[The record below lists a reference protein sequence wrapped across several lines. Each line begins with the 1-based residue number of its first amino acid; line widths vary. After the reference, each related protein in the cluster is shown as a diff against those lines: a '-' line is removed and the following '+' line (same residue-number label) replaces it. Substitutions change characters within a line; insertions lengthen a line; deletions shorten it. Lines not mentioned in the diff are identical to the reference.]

1 MLSSFETLLTEFI
14 MAHVVNT
21 FYINLV
27 LTFKFVD
34 IIVYCDGSIKPPSAD
49 VVLTFESVS
58 LTL

>member
-1 MLSSFETLLTEFI
+1 M
-14 MAHVVNT
+14 NT

-34 IIVYCDGSIKPPSAD
+34 IMIYCDDSIKPPSAD
-49 VVLTFESVS
+49 VVLTFESVN

>member
-1 MLSSFETLLTEFI
+1 M
-14 MAHVVNT
+14 NT
-21 FYINLV
+21 FYIYLV

-34 IIVYCDGSIKPPSAD
+34 IIVYCDDSMKPPSAD

>member
-1 MLSSFETLLTEFI
+1 M
-14 MAHVVNT
+14 NT

-27 LTFKFVD
+27 LTLKFVD
-34 IIVYCDGSIKPPSAD
+34 IIVYCDDSIKPRSAD

>member
-1 MLSSFETLLTEFI
+1 M
-14 MAHVVNT
+14 NT

-27 LTFKFVD
+27 LTLKVVD
-34 IIVYCDGSIKPPSAD
+34 IIVYCDDPIKPPSAD

>member
-1 MLSSFETLLTEFI
+1 MLFCTLRHKF
-14 MAHVVNT
+14 VVNT

-34 IIVYCDGSIKPPSAD
+34 IIVYCDDSINPPSAD

>member
-1 MLSSFETLLTEFI
+1 M
-14 MAHVVNT
+14 NT

-34 IIVYCDGSIKPPSAD
+34 IIVSCDDSIKPPSAD